1 MDEDRRQLDKALREA
16 NEWIA
21 ASSIHDGLGENE
33 GYDEEEDEDEV
44 LMQLDSGEE
53 EEEDEVERN
62 LQNQIFNVG
71 VAFPAAI
78 RRSADDDIGADTK
91 SLTEHTVE
99 MADDDRKHPPNPQ
112 RIPVTPESIANL
124 KGAISQARKIISG
137 LRNQLVKK
145 HTMCVNNIRQSL
157 LRIAENL
164 KNYAYNLRKGCTV
177 AKRANNKR
185 FYTFA
190 TVVYKLPF
198 FKDKNGSE
206 PKPHPNVTLK
216 EQMLE
221 GSLSQQIT
229 TSRLET
235 FTDDEKRRLE
245 NAVRIAKK
253 REWIKEQVKNT
264 RKTLETTSGD
274 HRRKL
279 VVASVKL
286 IHRLAL
292 QSIQEIIFGC
302 NGDDDD
308 MWVRIRMIYQRLYKK
323 LSHHRKQSKRNTPWT
338 PSENLKLILGVKT
351 LGSDNY
357 GDHVYKN
364 VRETLFPHGSRNA
377 DQLRERWKAVG
388 EPWYNKRYAPGLHEC
403 WSFKEDQKLRNKVK
417 QYTERGM
424 LLSSSIQALDSKGTQ
439 GEAKEELRQE
449 KNLNDEGRKIPPP
462 SSPLEAAQ
470 LSPSPGRGES
480 SHRKK
485 TKKKKKKKKS
495 STIPWG

>member
-137 LRNQLVKK
+137 LRNQ
-145 HTMCVNNIRQSL
+145 VNEIDTQMDYNSEKL
-157 LRIAENL
+157 KIAENL

-286 IHRLAL
+286 IHRLTCKCPSGDNDRSGEKEQELQQRQQHSQEMLLPELPLDFNWDAL
-292 QSIQEIIFGC
+292 AHEFFKHHLGGPPKHS
-302 NGDDDD
+302 GDYL
-308 MWVRIRMIYQRLYKK
+308 RMQWEMMKMATPRQQQQKQQQQQQMGAPAIMASSSFASSSSSSMPPPLPPPPPP
-323 LSHHRKQSKRNTPWT
+323 LFLLCHHRKSGIR
-338 PSENLKLILGVKT
+338 
-351 LGSDNY
+351 
-357 GDHVYKN
+357 
-364 VRETLFPHGSRNA
+364 R
-377 DQLRERWKAVG
+377 
-388 EPWYNKRYAPGLHEC
+388 
-403 WSFKEDQKLRNKVK
+403 
-417 QYTERGM
+417 
-424 LLSSSIQALDSKGTQ
+424 
-439 GEAKEELRQE
+439 
-449 KNLNDEGRKIPPP
+449 
-462 SSPLEAAQ
+462 
-470 LSPSPGRGES
+470 
-480 SHRKK
+480 
-485 TKKKKKKKKS
+485 
-495 STIPWG
+495 TIYIF